1 MGIQSWTPSLKL
13 GALRACFVNIVPFLS
28 LEIFYMPPVSLYTHI
43 LTPQKRRPHG
53 LLVGPNSHF
62 FLAVEGDET
71 ATGVAHVVAHGSH

>member
-1 MGIQSWTPSLKL
+1 
-13 GALRACFVNIVPFLS
+13 
-28 LEIFYMPPVSLYTHI
+28 MPPVSLYTHI